1 MCPIKAKKSTKNYII
16 PSVSAQAHI
25 KRNRSTQP
33 LRSSTPRI
41 ICDLILEEVL
51 LTLVDVSRSIFFC
64 ICIT

>member
-1 MCPIKAKKSTKNYII
+1 MCPNKTRKCTRNYII

-41 ICDLILEEVL
+41 ISDLILEEVL
-51 LTLVDVSRSIFFC
+51 LTLVDVSS
-64 ICIT
+64 